1 MVLNHITQLAR
12 LIEIPPASFDT
23 DRFSHRDFNMRDI
36 FLVPLGRKQVV
47 GKTKG
52 NQVLHRFFTQIMIN
66 TVQLGFGKMATQL
79 VIDLTRGFEILPD
92 WFFHHDAGLFGD
104 YARFTEP
111 LTNRTVK

>member
-1 MVLNHITQLAR
+1 
-12 LIEIPPASFDT
+12 
-23 DRFSHRDFNMRDI
+23 MRDI
-36 FLVPLGRKQVV
+36 FLVPLSRKQVV
-47 GKTKG
+47 GKTKN

-92 WFFHHDAGLFGD
+92 WFSTTTRVCSVITPDSL
-104 YARFTEP
+104 EP